1 MKNNQ
6 PTAKNIDEY
15 IAYFS
20 KDIQKQLEFIR
31 ELIAKNAPGATEK
44 ISYGIPTF
52 ALHGNLV
59 HFAAYQDHLGFYPG
73 SSAIVHFAKELQTY
87 DIAKGT
93 LRLPLDQT
101 IPAKLL
107 TKIIQFCVESNLEK
121 HTLKKL
127 KK

>member
-20 KDIQKQLEFIR
+20 TDIQKQLQSIR
-31 ELIAKNAPGATEK
+31 KLIAKNSPGATEK

-73 SSAIVHFAKELQTY
+73 SSAIIHFAKELKTY
-87 DIAKGT
+87 DTAKGT
-93 LRLPLDQT
+93 IRLPLDQA
-101 IPAKLL
+101 IPIKLL
-107 TKIIQFCVESNLEK
+107 TKIIQFCVETNLEK
-121 HTLKKL
+121 QMNKKL